1 MKSALVNAGYHTRV
15 VSFEADLVRSV
26 RGALQMLWGGVICLL
41 LIAGVNITNL
51 SLARASGR
59 LKELATRHALGA
71 ARGRVIRQ
79 LVTETTIL
87 TVLGGLMGLGLGY
100 WSLGALTAL
109 GLADIPRAHEIRM
122 DATVVAFILGLAFA
136 LGIVV
141 GLVPAMHVAGVNLS
155 IILREDSRT
164 GTAGRSRA
172 DGTRSARGRS
182 SRARVR
188 AAHRRGAAARQLPP
202 PARASTQASPPST
215 S

>member
-1 MKSALVNAGYHTRV
+1 MGRR
-15 VSFEADLVRSV
+15 D
-26 RGALQMLWGGVICLL
+26 LL
-41 LIAGVNITNL
+41 LFIAGVNITNL

-87 TVLGGLMGLGLGY
+87 TVLGGLLGLGLGY

-136 LGIVV
+136 LGVVV

-164 GTAGRSRA
+164 GTAGRAARA
-172 DGTRSARGRS
+172 YAERS
-182 SRARVR
+182 SSRKSRSR
-188 AAHRRGAAARQLPP
+188 SYCSSGQGCCS
-202 PARASTQASPPST
+202 PASATCWASTQGSRPST